1 MKEILTLESN
11 PSLEGLSN
19 LRRDVVFASPE
30 GVALHAAILT
40 PWNEEKRYPAIVFV
54 QGSAWTFPNVEYE
67 LSQLAWYANHGYVV
81 MTVTHR
87 NSKEGHPY
95 PAFLQDVKT
104 AIRFLRHNAEKYLV
118 DPERV
123 AIWGTSSGGNT
134 AMLVQLTGDDPLL
147 KTDEYPE
154 QSDSVCCAVEC
165 FGPSDMLSIIPDRS
179 DDELF
184 RALVGNQDVETVAR
198 GMSPLYRLEEGRA
211 YPPILMLHGDA
222 DDIVDYET
230 QGLRMLEAYQ
240 RCGVDASM
248 VCVHGAPHEGP
259 FWSWQVHEQILS
271 FLNRHMKE
279 S

>member
-30 GVALHAAILT
+30 GVALHAAIFT

-54 QGSAWTFPNVEYE
+54 QGSAWTFPNMEYE
-67 LSQLAWYANHGYVV
+67 IPQLAWYANHGYVV

-118 DPERV
+118 DPARV

-134 AMLVQLTGDDPLL
+134 AMLVQLTGDDPTL
-147 KTDEYPE
+147 KTDEYPD

-165 FGPSDMLSIIPDRS
+165 FGPSDMLAIIPDRS

-198 GMSPLYRLEEGRA
+198 GMSPLYRLREGRA

-230 QGLRMLEAYQ
+230 QGLRMFEAYQ

-248 VCVHGAPHEGP
+248 ICVHGAPHEGP
-259 FWSWQVHEQILS
+259 FWSWKVHEQILT
-271 FLNRHMKE
+271 FLNHHLKE
-279 S
+279 A